1 MRCLGKIA
9 VGLSAFVIIMSSC
22 AAPRPQSTPG
32 STPVVPLSA
41 VIGSLKCG
49 LAKAIFKDVGG
60 RTGLLAGVAKVEL
73 KVNVVEGRTLDGGIG
88 VGIPV
93 ATAGTFTPS
102 FSFKVDAKTTN
113 NSTIKFNIDMSAAN
127 LAVCDAPY
135 AVGHDSGFSG
145 WIGDVVENLN
155 NTVSGSPK
163 VSMQSY
169 EYDTD
174 FTLVRTGGGKLGF
187 EIKPV
192 TGNLSY
198 DASRT
203 DVQHINIK
211 IDAVHVV
218 GGRTRYQGG
227 KPFNVIPGTPQEYR
241 RNPERKPSVTVGRCK
256 IQEGGQVRP
265 GGIPFMLAEEC

>member
-1 MRCLGKIA
+1 MRYLGKIF
-9 VGLSAFVIIMSSC
+9 VTLSAFATALSGC

-49 LAKAIFKDVGG
+49 LARAIFDDEGG

-73 KVNVVEGRTLDGGIG
+73 KVNIVEGRTLGGGAG

-102 FSFKVDAKTTN
+102 FTFSADETRTN

-135 AVGHDSGFSG
+135 AVGHDGGFSG

-174 FTLVRTGGGKLGF
+174 FTLIRKAGGKLSF

-203 DVQHINIK
+203 DIQHINIK

-218 GGRTRYQGG
+218 GGRTRYTGG
-227 KPFNVIPGTPQEYR
+227 KPFNVISGTPQEYR
-241 RNPERKPSVTVGRCK
+241 KNPEKKPSVTVGTCK
-256 IQEGGQVRP
+256 IQEGGEVRP
-265 GGIPFMLAEEC
+265 GGIPFMLAEDC